1 MPYRRLPNTDQAR
14 IRALENAITKD
25 DIRENNQLVI
35 SYKSIQ
41 EARNFV
47 EVFKRNNKLYAQNFD
62 AQVKS
67 SKKYQSQ
74 VKSVRLYISHFIQ
87 VLNMSVIR
95 SEIKK
100 ENKLLYGLEIDD
112 YTVPDLSSE
121 TFLLK
126 WGEAIIK
133 GEEERLKKGGVPV
146 YNPTIAKVKVHYNIF
161 CESYRIQKGLRNNT
175 AKSMDAVAELR
186 PRADEII
193 LEIWNQVEEI
203 YKDYPSSV
211 KIEKCQEFGVVYY
224 YRTKEKRAIEAAK
237 MQKKLSF

>member
-146 YNPTIAKVKVHYNIF
+146 YNP
-161 CESYRIQKGLRNNT
+161 R
-175 AKSMDAVAELR
+175 
-186 PRADEII
+186 
-193 LEIWNQVEEI
+193 
-203 YKDYPSSV
+203 
-211 KIEKCQEFGVVYY
+211 
-224 YRTKEKRAIEAAK
+224 
-237 MQKKLSF
+237 